1 MFQLIID
8 DVYVG
13 YIEYYDLY
21 RYGDPVIDEYGSR
34 VFFKINRETKTI
46 KFSDDVTDS
55 LFTTEEAIEIFNTV
69 LNLKDVLEIDNYRVT
84 GESQFN
90 IEFEDYFI
98 N

>member
-1 MFQLIID
+1 MFELVID

-34 VFFKINRETKTI
+34 VFFKINRETKTV
-46 KFSDDVTDS
+46 KFSDDITEN
-55 LFTTEEAIEIFNTV
+55 LFTQEETLEIFNTIID
-69 LNLKDVLEIDNYRVT
+69 LKNILDINNYRVA

-90 IEFEDYFI
+90 IDFENYYM